1 MTKVMEVMTKEV
13 LTVKPETPI
22 SVAIKLLVMERVTGL
37 PVVNDDSTIV
47 GIVSEKDL
55 MRILMEKESLKEKT
69 VRDYMTKNVQ
79 SFSPDDNM
87 VDVCKFL
94 LDHNF
99 RRVPI
104 AQDGKLVGI
113 VSRRD
118 IIKLIWKEKYELD
131 QI

>member
-1 MTKVMEVMTKEV
+1 MTKVSEVMTKDV
-13 LTVKPETPI
+13 LTVRPDTPI
-22 SVAIKLLVMERVTGL
+22 SIAIKLLVIERVTGL
-37 PVVNDDSTIV
+37 PVVDEDKHIV

-55 MRILMEKESLKEKT
+55 MRILMEKENLKDKK
-69 VRDYMTKNVQ
+69 VADYMTKNVQ
-79 SFSPDDNM
+79 SYSPDDNV
-87 VDVCKFL
+87 VDICKIL
-94 LDHNF
+94 LENNF

-104 AQDGKLVGI
+104 TRDGKLVGI